1 VSRPD
6 SGAALETS
14 AAHAGVEDP
23 TPDLRRP
30 EATTP
35 EPHLIG
41 DNLVLALVRRLYR
54 EAAKFGAVGLVCAA
68 IDLGVFNLLSY
79 TGAPLHRHPLTA
91 RAISVVVATVV
102 SYIGNRWWT
111 WRDRERA
118 GLAREYALF
127 FAINL
132 VGLGIN
138 LGILAFAEYALG
150 FHSGVTRN
158 IANLVGIGI
167 GTLVRF
173 VAYRRWVFLE
183 STGDQSPPA
192 AMPAAPATRRPDGPV
207 GAELPRS

>member
-1 VSRPD
+1 VSSPD
-6 SGAALETS
+6 SGAALESST
-14 AAHAGVEDP
+14 AQVGVEDP
-23 TPDLRRP
+23 TPDPHRP

-138 LGILAFAEYALG
+138 LGVLAFAEYVLG
-150 FHSGVTRN
+150 FHSGITRN
-158 IANLVGIGI
+158 IANLIGIAI

-183 STGDQSPPA
+183 STGAQSSPA
-192 AMPAAPATRRPDGPV
+192 SSTASATRRPDGALGVEP
-207 GAELPRS
+207 PRS